1 MAFALGLFAACA
13 LSAPAQTPTPTPTP
27 APTTPA
33 PCAPPPSCPAAAP
46 HGLKLQ
52 VTWKNKVPVARKP
65 FYLSPCPFNLAAM
78 PTASKVQSR
87 KSYYAGKASQ
97 KLIDWLEKNSCDT
110 VYCRPL
116 EEPEVTCKPDA
127 NDPKNSCVPEFVEAY
142 NKALAELKDK
152 ELARKWITNYEP
164 LSRPELRTGFYE
176 MKRDWLN
183 KTVAAAEDASKLK
196 DGTTLKRGTIRNATT
211 DKDGLVYFYDLC
223 PGKYYV
229 SNLAP
234 AEIGSDRIVWETT
247 GISIDESETLT
258 QKFLSDKKSNSYTT
272 TLVP

>member
-13 LSAPAQTPTPTPTP
+13 SSAQAQTPTPMPVPCATPPPTP
-27 APTTPA
+27 PACPT
-33 PCAPPPSCPAAAP
+33 AAP
-46 HGLKLQ
+46 HGLKLL
-52 VTWKNKVPVARKP
+52 VTWKNKSPVARKP

-78 PTASKVQSR
+78 QTARTAPSR
-87 KSYYAGKASQ
+87 KIYYARKASQ
-97 KLIDWLEKNSCDT
+97 KLIDWLDRNNCDT

-116 EEPEVTCKPDA
+116 EAPEVTCKPDA
-127 NDPKNSCVPEFVEAY
+127 NDPKNSCVPEFVDAY

-164 LSRPELRTGFYE
+164 LSKPELRTGFYE

-183 KTVAAAEDASKLK
+183 KTVGDIEGATKLK
-196 DGTTLKRGTIRNATT
+196 DGTTLKRGAIRNATT
-211 DKDGLVYFYDLC
+211 DKDGLIYFYDLC

-229 SNLAP
+229 SNIAP

-247 GISIDESETLT
+247 AISIEESETLT
-258 QKFLSDKKSNSYTT
+258 QKFLSDKKSNSYTI
-272 TLVP
+272 TLIP